1 MPRIHGTTKKNTV
14 TIPLRLS
21 REATQKLD
29 LLVKRLHAKSR
40 NELIREAIHQFTEL
54 MMSTK
59 IVEVRNV
66 SVEEA
71 AKLMDDYI
79 SRHPG
84 KHYVSDLSEEFGIE
98 LGTAFEASQKLI
110 DSRATKKR
118 KV

>member
-1 MPRIHGTTKKNTV
+1 MSLIHGTAKKNTV

-21 REATQKLD
+21 TEATQKLD

-40 NELIREAIHQFTEL
+40 NELIRDAIRQYTEQ
-54 MMSTK
+54 MMNTK
-59 IVEVRNV
+59 IVEVRDM

-84 KHYVSDLSEEFGIE
+84 KHYVSDLSEELGIE
-98 LGTAFEASQKLI
+98 LGTAFRASQKLI
-110 DSRATKKR
+110 DSGAAKKR